1 MFGLPKKT
9 SALLARSKP
18 IFYSCTLI
26 VASRFHNET
35 TCTYVTLNMN
45 IVLLLFVAELN
56 FKLVMARTGVNL
68 SKGLLTQAKLS
79 YHCMF
84 FSITCRLN
92 IHHLMMPKIC
102 SSQILR
108 FITRLV
114 ICYWNIVNL
123 LLQTPNE
130 SELIMSW
137 CLLNMPSLFITW
149 SNKPVGCF
157 VTT

>member
-18 IFYSCTLI
+18 IFPSYSCTLI
-26 VASRFHNET
+26 VALRFHNET
-35 TCTYVTLNMN
+35 TCTYVILNMN

-79 YHCMF
+79 YHCLF

-102 SSQILR
+102 SFSK
-108 FITRLV
+108 FAF
-114 ICYWNIVNL
+114 YYEAGHL
-123 LLQTPNE
+123 LL
-130 SELIMSW
+130 
-137 CLLNMPSLFITW
+137 
-149 SNKPVGCF
+149 KYR
-157 VTT
+157 

>member
-35 TCTYVTLNMN
+35 TCTYVILNMN

-84 FSITCRLN
+84 FPITCRLN
-92 IHHLMMPKIC
+92 IHHSMMPKNLQFLKFC
-102 SSQILR
+102 VLLRGWSS
-108 FITRLV
+108 V
-114 ICYWNIVNL
+114 IEISLIYSFK
-123 LLQTPNE
+123 LQMRV
-130 SELIMSW
+130 S
-137 CLLNMPSLFITW
+137 
-149 SNKPVGCF
+149 
-157 VTT
+157 

>member
-35 TCTYVTLNMN
+35 TCTYVILNMN

-92 IHHLMMPKIC
+92 IHHSMMPKLQFLKFCVLLRGC
-102 SSQILR
+102 SS
-108 FITRLV
+108 V
-114 ICYWNIVNL
+114 IEISLIYSFK
-123 LLQTPNE
+123 LQTRV
-130 SELIMSW
+130 S
-137 CLLNMPSLFITW
+137 
-149 SNKPVGCF
+149 
-157 VTT
+157 

>member
-35 TCTYVTLNMN
+35 TCTYVILNMN

-79 YHCMF
+79 YHCTF

-92 IHHLMMPKIC
+92 IHHSMMPKIC
-102 SSQILR
+102 SFSN
-108 FITRLV
+108 FAF
-114 ICYWNIVNL
+114 YYEAGHL
-123 LLQTPNE
+123 LL
-130 SELIMSW
+130 
-137 CLLNMPSLFITW
+137 
-149 SNKPVGCF
+149 KYR
-157 VTT
+157 

>member
-1 MFGLPKKT
+1 MPHWIDRETISFSVKRITLENRRNYFKAILLRLKLSREQLMFGLPKKT

-35 TCTYVTLNMN
+35 TCTYVILNMN

-79 YHCMF
+79 

-92 IHHLMMPKIC
+92 IHHSMMPKIC
-102 SSQILR
+102 SFSN
-108 FITRLV
+108 FAF
-114 ICYWNIVNL
+114 YYEAGHL
-123 LLQTPNE
+123 LL
-130 SELIMSW
+130 
-137 CLLNMPSLFITW
+137 
-149 SNKPVGCF
+149 KYR
-157 VTT
+157 

>member
-35 TCTYVTLNMN
+35 TCTYVILNMN

-68 SKGLLTQAKLS
+68 SKGWLTQAKLS
-79 YHCMF
+79 

-92 IHHLMMPKIC
+92 IHHSMMPV
-102 SSQILR
+102 SQILR

-137 CLLNMPSLFITW
+137 CLLIMPSLFITW

>member
-35 TCTYVTLNMN
+35 KCTYVILNMN

-92 IHHLMMPKIC
+92 IHHSMMPKIC
-102 SSQILR
+102 SFSN
-108 FITRLV
+108 FAFYYEA
-114 ICYWNIVNL
+114 CHL
-123 LLQTPNE
+123 LL
-130 SELIMSW
+130 
-137 CLLNMPSLFITW
+137 
-149 SNKPVGCF
+149 KYR
-157 VTT
+157 

>member
-35 TCTYVTLNMN
+35 TCTYVILNMN

-79 YHCMF
+79 
-84 FSITCRLN
+84 FSITWSF
-92 IHHLMMPKIC
+92 KY
-102 SSQILR
+102 SSFNDAKNLQFLKFCVLLR
-108 FITRLV
+108 GWSSV
-114 ICYWNIVNL
+114 IEISLIYSFK
-123 LLQTPNE
+123 LQMRV
-130 SELIMSW
+130 S
-137 CLLNMPSLFITW
+137 
-149 SNKPVGCF
+149 
-157 VTT
+157 

>member
-35 TCTYVTLNMN
+35 TCMYVCILNMN

-84 FSITCRLN
+84 F
-92 IHHLMMPKIC
+92 
-102 SSQILR
+102 
-108 FITRLV
+108 
-114 ICYWNIVNL
+114 
-123 LLQTPNE
+123 
-130 SELIMSW
+130 
-137 CLLNMPSLFITW
+137 PSL
-149 SNKPVGCF
+149 V
-157 VTT
+157 V

>member
-35 TCTYVTLNMN
+35 TCTYVILNMN

-79 YHCMF
+79 YHCVF
-84 FSITCRLN
+84 F
-92 IHHLMMPKIC
+92 HHLSFKY
-102 SSQILR
+102 SSFNDAKNLQFLKFCVLLR
-108 FITRLV
+108 GWSSV
-114 ICYWNIVNL
+114 IEISLIYSFK
-123 LLQTPNE
+123 LQMRV
-130 SELIMSW
+130 S
-137 CLLNMPSLFITW
+137 
-149 SNKPVGCF
+149 
-157 VTT
+157 

>member
-35 TCTYVTLNMN
+35 TCTYVILNMN

-79 YHCMF
+79 

-92 IHHLMMPKIC
+92 IHHSMMPKIC
-102 SSQILR
+102 SFSNFA

>member
-35 TCTYVTLNMN
+35 TCTHVILNMN

-79 YHCMF
+79 

-92 IHHLMMPKIC
+92 IHHSMMPKIC
-102 SSQILR
+102 SFSN
-108 FITRLV
+108 FAF
-114 ICYWNIVNL
+114 YYEAGHL
-123 LLQTPNE
+123 LL
-130 SELIMSW
+130 
-137 CLLNMPSLFITW
+137 
-149 SNKPVGCF
+149 KYR
-157 VTT
+157 